1 MSKKKNY
8 KPSRRIFSAFVLSD
22 DQTWEQPSF
31 RVIGP
36 RTEDAIERALTEAT
50 RSAFTV
56 YGLQEDPDA
65 PECCVQLLDT
75 VNRKWVPK

>member
-1 MSKKKNY
+1 MSIKKKY
-8 KPSRRIFSAFVLSD
+8 RPSRRVFSAFVLSD

-36 RTEDAIERALTEAT
+36 STEDAIELALIEAT
-50 RSAFTV
+50 HNAFIV
-56 YGLQEDPDA
+56 YGLSEDPDA

-75 VNRKWVPK
+75 VNRKWVLK

>member
-1 MSKKKNY
+1 MSKKKTY
-8 KPSRRIFSAFVLSD
+8 QPSRRVFSAFVLSD

-36 RTEDAIERALTEAT
+36 RTEGAIAQALIEAT
-50 RSAFTV
+50 RRAFVV
-56 YGLQEDPDA
+56 YGLSEDHEA

-75 VNRKWVPK
+75 ANRKWVPK